1 VSDVEELDA
10 VGMAEA
16 VRTRE
21 VSPVE
26 LVRRAFERIDAVDGE
41 VNAFAF
47 LLRDEAREQAHTA
60 EGAVRS
66 GDRLGA
72 FHGVPISVK
81 EAIWMRG
88 VPCTNGSQALVG
100 YVPTEDAAVVRRMRD
115 AGAIVVGKT
124 NVSEFC
130 YFGCADNDVY
140 GLTRNPWNLERTPG
154 GSSGGAAAATAYGAV
169 PLSIGADA
177 GGSIRIPASF
187 CGVFGFKPSF
197 GRVPQGPGWPGYK
210 TLTVNGPIARSARD
224 LSACFE
230 VIAGP
235 DPSDDLSEP
244 TLSSGFRDGAVERLR
259 IAYSADLGYA
269 PLETSV
275 REAFDVAIG
284 QLRSAGCDLHEAH
297 PDTRDPSALFS
308 MIAGVECAASEL
320 PLIEGRLDRIRPST
334 LEVIRGGQRHSGVDY
349 LTAWHERTNYT
360 RRWREFL
367 QEFELLVT
375 PTMQMTAFPT
385 GMDRPAEIGGVPV
398 DAQVDD
404 WCAFI
409 YPANL
414 AWLPAVSVPCG
425 VDSAGL
431 PIGLQF
437 IGNRWRDAEVLAAAG
452 MWSRLTEQRTWS
464 SAQRA

>member
-1 VSDVEELDA
+1 MNNLDELDA
-10 VGMAEA
+10 VGMAAA
-16 VRTRE
+16 VRARDI
-21 VSPVE
+21 SPVE
-26 LVRRAFERIDAVDGE
+26 LVGQAFERIDASDGE

-47 LLRDEAREQAHTA
+47 LLRDQATEQARSA
-60 EGAVRS
+60 EAAVRR
-66 GDRLGA
+66 GDQLGP

-88 VPCTNGSQALVG
+88 VPCTNGSRALAGHIPV
-100 YVPTEDAAVVRRMRD
+100 EDAALVRRLRD

-124 NVSEFC
+124 NISEFC

-140 GLTRNPWNLERTPG
+140 GLTRNPWNLDRTPG

-187 CGVFGFKPSF
+187 CGVFGYKPSF
-197 GRVPQGPGWPGYK
+197 GLVPQGPGWPGYK

-224 LSACFE
+224 LAACAA

-244 TLSSGFRDGAVERLR
+244 ELPTGFHDGNVEGLR
-259 IAYSADLGYA
+259 VAYSADLGYA
-269 PLETSV
+269 PVEAEV
-275 REAFDVAIG
+275 REAFAAAIG
-284 QLRSAGCDLHEAH
+284 RLRAAGWDLHEAH
-297 PDTRDPSALFS
+297 PGTGDPSALFS
-308 MIAGVECAASEL
+308 VIAETECAASEF
-320 PLIEGRLDRIRPST
+320 PIVAARLDLVRPAT
-334 LEVIRGGQRHSGVDY
+334 LDVIRGGQRYSGVDY
-349 LTAWHERTNYT
+349 MTALHERSAYT

-367 QEFELLVT
+367 DEFDLLVT
-375 PTMQMTAFPT
+375 PTMQMTAFPA
-385 GMDRPAEIGGVPV
+385 GLDRPAEILGVPV
-398 DAQVDD
+398 DADVDD

-425 VDSAGL
+425 FDSSGL

-437 IGNRWRDAEVLAAAG
+437 TGGRWRDADLLAAAEV
-452 MWSRLTEQRTWS
+452 WSRVSDQHPMSRLAR
-464 SAQRA
+464 